1 MKKFNTLFLFLF
13 LPLIFSS
20 CSTSKEYA
28 IDWTEIRNEL
38 QPMINMLEMGLY
50 TDFLNTYVDPRLVHL
65 QGGASS
71 MLADFDATKRSELLT
86 TLKQAKEIQPF
97 IDTEKKIATFDGENF
112 IRPLAFQKIGDR
124 WYLINNANQI
134 EGN

>member
-1 MKKFNTLFLFLF
+1 LQDVQLQKN
-13 LPLIFSS
+13 IAG
-20 CSTSKEYA
+20 CSTSKEYS
-28 IDWTEIRNEL
+28 IDWTEIRNEI
-38 QPMINMLEMGLY
+38 QPMIEMMEKGLY
-50 TDFLNTYVDPRLVHL
+50 VDFLNTYVDPRLVHL

-71 MLADFDATKRSELLT
+71 MLADFDATKRSELLQ
-86 TLKQAKEIQPF
+86 TLKQAKQIQPF